1 MGVFN
6 ALCNE
11 SIGIDLAKNMFSG
24 GFKHVDL
31 DPGQAS
37 ESGVAL
43 WVCASGARTAPRV
56 STSGLRRHNW
66 SQCNKV
72 GHTSGAGIAHL
83 RPAQHIWSMHST
95 SGCGAV
101 CSSCAA
107 PWLAPQH
114 PSSLGT
120 FPGWVSP
127 PPELLVPIFLSPSDL
142 SGAGLTPVFLSLPEQ
157 SQQTGAPCSLAGES
171 RVNIESWNGLC

>member
-43 WVCASGARTAPRV
+43 WVCASGAGTAPRV
-56 STSGLRRHNW
+56 STSGLGQHIW

-72 GHTSGAGIAHL
+72 GDTSGAGTAHL
-83 RPAQHIWSMHST
+83 QPAQHIWSMNST
-95 SGCGAV
+95 SGCGAAV
-101 CSSCAA
+101 TR
-107 PWLAPQH
+107 WLGHSLAWCHARANPAKATL
-114 PSSLGT
+114 LGT
-120 FPGWVSP
+120 GH
-127 PPELLVPIFLSPSDL
+127 SDTNT
-142 SGAGLTPVFLSLPEQ
+142 SRAGS
-157 SQQTGAPCSLAGES
+157 S
-171 RVNIESWNGLC
+171 